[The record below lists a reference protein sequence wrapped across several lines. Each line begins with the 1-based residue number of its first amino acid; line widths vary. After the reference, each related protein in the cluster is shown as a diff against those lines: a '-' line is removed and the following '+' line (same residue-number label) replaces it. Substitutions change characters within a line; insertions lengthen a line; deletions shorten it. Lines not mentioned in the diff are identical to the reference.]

1 MISYDYYK
9 VFYYVCKYRNFT
21 KAANVLITSQSGVSH
36 TIQNLEHQL
45 GCRLFNRNNRGIELT
60 PEGKCLYE
68 YISLGCEQFLKGE
81 AEILN
86 ASSIECGN
94 IYLGTTETALHCF
107 LFDVLDKF
115 HLKYPM
121 VKYKINN
128 FTTND
133 AVNAL
138 KNGVVDLA
146 VTATP
151 FDITPNM
158 KSIFLKKIQDVLI
171 AGPMY
176 KSIISSTITLEELCK
191 YPFISYSTGSQSR
204 LFTEKIF
211 SDNNLVLNPTIESA
225 TSDLILPMV
234 KHNLGLGFIPYDMA
248 EESLMKNEVILIHTT
263 TKIPIREICL
273 VYDTHHP
280 HSSASNEFIKFISQQ
295 AESFV

>member
-1 MISYDYYK
+1 
-9 VFYYVCKYRNFT
+9 
-21 KAANVLITSQSGVSH
+21 
-36 TIQNLEHQL
+36 
-45 GCRLFNRNNRGIELT
+45 
-60 PEGKCLYE
+60 
-68 YISLGCEQFLKGE
+68 
-81 AEILN
+81 
-86 ASSIECGN
+86 
-94 IYLGTTETALHCF
+94 
-107 LFDVLDKF
+107 
-115 HLKYPM
+115 
-121 VKYKINN
+121 
-128 FTTND
+128 
-133 AVNAL
+133 
-138 KNGVVDLA
+138 
-146 VTATP
+146 
-151 FDITPNM
+151 
-158 KSIFLKKIQDVLI
+158 
-171 AGPMY
+171 MY